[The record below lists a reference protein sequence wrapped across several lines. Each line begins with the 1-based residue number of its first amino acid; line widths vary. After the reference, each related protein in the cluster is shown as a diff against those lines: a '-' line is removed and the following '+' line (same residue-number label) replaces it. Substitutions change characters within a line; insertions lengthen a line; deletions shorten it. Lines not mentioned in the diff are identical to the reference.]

1 MTKKLTAQQ
10 VGESRI
16 RSADLARHRKRLS
29 KTDTERS
36 DALLRLHQARPVSLP
51 EPVQVPDQVNGR
63 RLQPWETGL
72 YVEAMHRERRRELTL
87 FAGLIG

>member
-16 RSADLARHRKRLS
+16 RSADLARLRPRLS

-36 DALLRLHQARPVSLP
+36 DALLRLHQARVVSLP
-51 EPVQVPDQVNGR
+51 EPVTVPDQVNGR
-63 RLQPWETGL
+63 RLESWEMGL
-72 YVEAMHRERRRELTL
+72 YVEAMHRVRRMELAM
-87 FAGLIG
+87 FKGLIG